1 MKKYQKV
8 QRLASSGTA
17 SFAACS
23 GEHPRNYCGPMENY
37 RAR

>member
-17 SFAACS
+17 SFATC
-23 GEHPRNYCGPMENY
+23 GQDYPRNYCGPILNY
-37 RAR
+37 KGF